1 MAGGWMRVMNKSVLY
16 LIEKD
21 FAHIADTTGLL
32 YGQFS

>member
-1 MAGGWMRVMNKSVLY
+1 MNKSVLY